1 LQGREVIC
9 HAKTIVT
16 WDLADT
22 SFIFNCKVA
31 MLGFEVITVLPTHK
45 FHKDQMEQTQEDNVK
60 K

>member
-1 LQGREVIC
+1 
-9 HAKTIVT
+9 
-16 WDLADT
+16 
-22 SFIFNCKVA
+22 